1 MLAVSRALDIFCI
14 HPNTVAGQDQLL
26 FVHTPLGPP
35 ASSHPPLGFPKLYFK
50 DPKDGKFEEVSNG
63 GLLIYYQNRGNED
76 VRNGGPGLKAF
87 PPGFKMISGRPTR
100 RGTKYVCV
108 G

>member
-1 MLAVSRALDIFCI
+1 MRTPYPSLPHALTQ
-14 HPNTVAGQDQLL
+14 PT
-26 FVHTPLGPP
+26 
-35 ASSHPPLGFPKLYFK
+35 GFPKLYFK

-63 GLLIYYQNRGNED
+63 GLLIYYQNRGDED

-100 RGTKYVCV
+100 RGTKYVRV
-108 G
+108 AMYLKWMMY